1 MRVKVIWPLKF
12 VYVMSEG
19 GATGVL
25 AAMRGQWASMTGMAF
40 MFVSTIMRGRSVQ
53 PIYNIPDARAFGEEG
68 ASKAAFVALELA
80 MIGVFTIVIIWL
92 ARRGLEFFIKAIV
105 LFALW
110 MSLFYA
116 VQPYMALG
124 MIYSGT
130 TEINPVITFIL
141 VTYSALFFSLYRY
154 PEKKQSISLAFI
166 FGIALIHMMLF
177 GVPFFIVL
185 TLLFSIGAI
194 WLLHIYPEW
203 YVVNGVGIMVGAGVI
218 TLIGVSFVPV
228 LIIGFMIA
236 AAIYDYWAVN
246 GSKHMLELADTMI
259 DLKLPVLLV
268 APKNADYSFIEE
280 DDSVM
285 RDKEIEVTK
294 MDWEDPVPHIKN
306 EEGRPT
312 KGRDALF
319 MGLGDV
325 IFPGMLVIS
334 SVSFLPQTGGEVTYF
349 SAFGVMYADSLTVA
363 MGTLFGGLLGYFA
376 LMTQVARGKPQAGL
390 PLLNGGS
397 ILGYLVSG
405 YFALGIDNLWQDITF
420 F

>member
-1 MRVKVIWPLKF
+1 VRVKVIWPLKF
-12 VYVMSEG
+12 VHAMAEG
-19 GATGVL
+19 SGAGVL
-25 AAMRGQWASMTGMAF
+25 SAMKDQWTSMTGMAF
-40 MFVSTIMRGRSVQ
+40 MFVSTILIGLSIQ
-53 PIYNIPDARAFGEEG
+53 PIYNIPEARAFGEEG
-68 ASKAAFVALELA
+68 ASKGAFVALELA

-116 VQPYMALG
+116 LQPYVALILYFMG
-124 MIYSGT
+124 LDTLT
-130 TEINPVITFIL
+130 TVL
-141 VTYSALFFSLYRY
+141 VFSLF
-154 PEKKQSISLAFI
+154 L
-166 FGIALIHMMLF
+166 
-177 GVPFFIVL
+177 
-185 TLLFSIGAI
+185 SIGSI
-194 WLLHIYPEW
+194 YLLHRYPEW
-203 YVVNGVGIMVGAGVI
+203 YVVNGVGILVGAGVI

-259 DLKLPVLLV
+259 GLKLPVLLV
-268 APKNADYSFIEE
+268 APKSANYSFLDEK
-280 DDSVM
+280 DSVM
-285 RDKEIEVTK
+285 SDNRDIDIVMKKED
-294 MDWEDPVPHIKN
+294 MDWENPVPMTN
-306 EEGRPT
+306 EGGDGK

-349 SAFGVMYADSLTVA
+349 SAFGVMYADSLIVA
-363 MGTLFGGLLGYFA
+363 MGTLLGGLLGYFG
-376 LMTQVARGKPQAGL
+376 LMTQVAMGRPQAGL
-390 PLLNGGS
+390 PMLNGGS
-397 ILGYLVSG
+397 ILGYLISG
-405 YFALGIDNLWQDITF
+405 YFALGLDNLWQDISF

>member
-1 MRVKVIWPLKF
+1 
-12 VYVMSEG
+12 
-19 GATGVL
+19 
-25 AAMRGQWASMTGMAF
+25 
-40 MFVSTIMRGRSVQ
+40 
-53 PIYNIPDARAFGEEG
+53 
-68 ASKAAFVALELA
+68 
-80 MIGVFTIVIIWL
+80 
-92 ARRGLEFFIKAIV
+92 
-105 LFALW
+105 
-110 MSLFYA
+110 
-116 VQPYMALG
+116 
-124 MIYSGT
+124 
-130 TEINPVITFIL
+130 
-141 VTYSALFFSLYRY
+141 
-154 PEKKQSISLAFI
+154 
-166 FGIALIHMMLF
+166 
-177 GVPFFIVL
+177 
-185 TLLFSIGAI
+185 
-194 WLLHIYPEW
+194 
-203 YVVNGVGIMVGAGVI
+203 MVGAGVI

-334 SVSFLPQTGGEVTYF
+334 SITFLPEIGPVVFDFWGDPSKPIHLGPMLV
-349 SAFGVMYADSLTVA
+349 G
-363 MGTLFGGLLGYFA
+363 MGTLCGGLLGYAA

-397 ILGYLVSG
+397 ILGYLLSG
-405 YFALGIDNLWQDITF
+405 ALAIGLENLWQDITF
-420 F
+420 

>member
-12 VYVMSEG
+12 VYAMSEG
-19 GATGVL
+19 GATDLL
-25 AAMRGQWASMTGMAF
+25 AAMREQWASMTGMAF
-40 MFVSTIMRGRSVQ
+40 MFVSTILIGLSVQ
-53 PIYNIPDARAFGEEG
+53 PIYNIPEARAFGEEG
-68 ASKAAFVALELA
+68 ASKGAFVALELA

-116 VQPYMALG
+116 VQPYVALVLYFLG
-124 MIYSGT
+124 LDTLFVVAILSIAISSGSIY
-130 TEINPVITFIL
+130 
-141 VTYSALFFSLYRY
+141 
-154 PEKKQSISLAFI
+154 
-166 FGIALIHMMLF
+166 
-177 GVPFFIVL
+177 
-185 TLLFSIGAI
+185 
-194 WLLHIYPEW
+194 LLHIFPEW

-306 EEGRPT
+306 EGGST

-349 SAFGVMYADSLTVA
+349 SAFGVMYSDSLTVA

-405 YFALGIDNLWQDITF
+405 YFALGIGNLWQDITF

>member
-12 VYVMSEG
+12 VYDMSEG

-40 MFVSTIMRGRSVQ
+40 MFVSTILIGLSVQ
-53 PIYNIPDARAFGEEG
+53 PIYNIPEARAFGEEG
-68 ASKAAFVALELA
+68 ASKGAFVALELA
-80 MIGVFTIVIIWL
+80 MIGIFTIVIIWL
-92 ARRGLEFFIKAIV
+92 ARRGLDFFIKAIV

-116 VQPYMALG
+116 LQPY
-124 MIYSGT
+124 
-130 TEINPVITFIL
+130 V
-141 VTYSALFFSLYRY
+141 
-154 PEKKQSISLAFI
+154 
-166 FGIALIHMMLF
+166 ALILYF
-177 GVPFFIVL
+177 LGLDTLYVVALLSIVISSG
-185 TLLFSIGAI
+185 SIY
-194 WLLHIYPEW
+194 LLHIFPEW

-228 LIIGFMIA
+228 LIIAFMIA

-294 MDWEDPVPHIKN
+294 MDWSDPVPDIKK
-306 EEGRPT
+306 EGGPT

-363 MGTLFGGLLGYFA
+363 MGTLFGGLIGYFA